1 MWTIDNPNQM
11 QNMFLEPRN
20 YSEWFKKT
28 IFEESIIDIAA
39 SRLLL
44 QIKPAIL
51 QFIKSVL
58 VGFELFLALWW
69 LVGGGA
75 TS

>member
-1 MWTIDNPNQM
+1 MNIIY
-11 QNMFLEPRN
+11 LEA
-20 YSEWFKKT
+20 SENALLKFSIKKT
-28 IFEESIIDIAA
+28 IFKESIIDIAA

-51 QFIKSVL
+51 QLIKCVL

>member
-1 MWTIDNPNQM
+1 MNIIY
-11 QNMFLEPRN
+11 LEA
-20 YSEWFKKT
+20 SENALLKFSMKKKT

-51 QFIKSVL
+51 QLIKSVL

>member
-1 MWTIDNPNQM
+1 MNIIY
-11 QNMFLEPRN
+11 FEA
-20 YSEWFKKT
+20 SENALLKFGIKKT

>member
-1 MWTIDNPNQM
+1 MNIIY
-11 QNMFLEPRN
+11 LEA
-20 YSEWFKKT
+20 SENALLKFSMKKT

-39 SRLLL
+39 SSLLL

-51 QFIKSVL
+51 QLIKSVL

-69 LVGGGA
+69 LFDGGA

>member
-1 MWTIDNPNQM
+1 MIYRNIQLI
-11 QNMFLEPRN
+11 QIFLAHGRVDGRTKVFQEVLADL
-20 YSEWFKKT
+20 KT

-58 VGFELFLALWW
+58 VGFELFLTL
-69 LVGGGA
+69 
-75 TS
+75 

>member
-1 MWTIDNPNQM
+1 MNIIY
-11 QNMFLEPRN
+11 LEAN
-20 YSEWFKKT
+20 ENALLKFSMKKKT

-51 QFIKSVL
+51 QFIKSVV

>member
-1 MWTIDNPNQM
+1 MRFW
-11 QNMFLEPRN
+11 
-20 YSEWFKKT
+20 SSAWKKT
-28 IFEESIIDIAA
+28 IFEESIIDNAA